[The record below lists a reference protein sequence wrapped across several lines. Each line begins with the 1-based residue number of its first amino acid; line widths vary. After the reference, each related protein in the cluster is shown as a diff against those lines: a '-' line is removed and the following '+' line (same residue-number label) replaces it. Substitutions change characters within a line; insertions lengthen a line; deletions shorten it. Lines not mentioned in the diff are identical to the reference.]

1 MSAPTAFKDN
11 KDFKKHFDLPNTEG
25 ILHDFSCAY
34 RGKMLRQGKMYI
46 TPHYI
51 CFYSSIFGNI
61 YKKYFSISDI
71 ESIEK
76 TSTMMVPNTI
86 KFRIKGGKE
95 MLFANFLQRDF
106 VFDVIQKAQKAASS
120 VKKTT
125 EKTDTIVSAL
135 SKADNDYQTSS
146 LSEQE
151 RLFRIRN
158 AEHNDT
164 IRKIFQGEIS
174 SDEYVLDH
182 AACAHLG
189 KVLKQGRLY
198 ITPKFILFYANL
210 LGSQV
215 KKVIP
220 FSEVIDISK
229 ESDRALAANPIE
241 IHLKWKRFT
250 FCAFMNRET
259 TLKNLKLQWQ
269 SNKEGSPLPTRITLE
284 DEDDDDGADRKSK
297 KGKGEG
303 DSLINNGLSKP
314 VSVVGGSEAIL
325 VDNSAP
331 IGGLM
336 MPTSEID
343 TETLLAELDVQPKEK
358 KSCGCFPCF
367 Q

>member
-1 MSAPTAFKDN
+1 
-11 KDFKKHFDLPNTEG
+11 
-25 ILHDFSCAY
+25 
-34 RGKMLRQGKMYI
+34 
-46 TPHYI
+46 
-51 CFYSSIFGNI
+51 
-61 YKKYFSISDI
+61 
-71 ESIEK
+71 
-76 TSTMMVPNTI
+76 
-86 KFRIKGGKE
+86 

-106 VFDVIQKAQKAASS
+106 VFDVVQKAQKVANS
-120 VKKTT
+120 VKKHT
-125 EKTDTIVSAL
+125 EKVDTISSAL
-135 SKADNDYQTSS
+135 SKADNDYHETS

-151 RLFRIRN
+151 RLFRIKN

-164 IRKIFQGEIS
+164 IRKVFQGEIS

-210 LGSQV
+210 LGSQI

-220 FSEVIDISK
+220 FSDVIDISK

-259 TLKNLKLQWQ
+259 TLKNLNLQWQ
-269 SNKEGSPLPTRITLE
+269 SNKEGTASRTKITLE
-284 DEDDDDGADRKSK
+284 NDDDDDGAEKKSK

-303 DSLINNGLSKP
+303 DSLINNGELSKP
-314 VSVVGGSEAIL
+314 VSVVGGSSAVL
-325 VDNSAP
+325 VDEPTP

-336 MPTSEID
+336 MPTSNID
-343 TETLLAELDVQPKEK
+343 TDTLLAELDVQPKEE

-367 Q
+367 